1 MSDVKLAP
9 LAMTVLQD
17 FARTTGREHVMNLA
31 HKPAHREARMP
42 RIYSPELQPLLQALL
57 ATLADIDFAFESDL
71 ETIQESAADE
81 TLKQQ
86 AMARLQARRGE
97 LRAPYLR
104 QLAKLEERIN
114 ALTA

>member
-1 MSDVKLAP
+1 MKLANTP
-9 LAMTVLQD
+9 
-17 FARTTGREHVMNLA
+17 ARREGRV
-31 HKPAHREARMP
+31 P
-42 RIYSPELQPLLQALL
+42 RIYSPEIQSLLQGLL

-71 ETIQESAADE
+71 ETIKESAADE

-86 AMARLQARRGE
+86 ARLQERRDE

-104 QLAKLEERIN
+104 HLAELKQQIN

>member
-1 MSDVKLAP
+1 MK
-9 LAMTVLQD
+9 
-17 FARTTGREHVMNLA
+17 LA
-31 HKPAHREARMP
+31 HKPAHREARVP
-42 RIYSPELQPLLQALL
+42 RIYSPELQSLLQGLL

-71 ETIQESAADE
+71 ETIKESAADE

-104 QLAKLEERIN
+104 QRARLEERIN